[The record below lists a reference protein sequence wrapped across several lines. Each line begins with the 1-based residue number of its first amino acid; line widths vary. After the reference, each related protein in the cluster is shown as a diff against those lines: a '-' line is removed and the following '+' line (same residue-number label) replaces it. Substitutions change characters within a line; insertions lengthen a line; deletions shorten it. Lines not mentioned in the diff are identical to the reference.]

1 MLKLF
6 NPFDRNQNQ
15 QSNAP
20 ERFPPTDKGFAL
32 FFGILTSSAGAVLFN
47 QYFYP
52 GKPPSYTPEV
62 KPIIR
67 EQPNSNEAKK
77 TTLAELAGILK
88 IARNTP
94 NNSPIVIPGMDC
106 IQGTPTRTDCT
117 SANKSPNNDQF
128 QIGRDNNNIE
138 VIKAKG
144 SEEPIFPIYPS
155 GSNSSLR
162 YTPFNTP
169 FAAGIIDANGLST
182 GARDSI
188 TGKPMQSI
196 PNVTMEFTFDRNTK
210 TAVSGPGSEKE
221 KFDEL
226 IAALKIK

>member
-1 MLKLF
+1 MFKSSEKK
-6 NPFDRNQNQ
+6 QQ

-20 ERFPPTDKGFAL
+20 ERFSSTDKSLAI
-32 FFGILTSSAGAVLFN
+32 FFGILTSSAGVVLFN

-52 GKPPSYTPEV
+52 GKPPSYTPELR
-62 KPIIR
+62 PIAQV
-67 EQPNSNEAKK
+67 QPDINEAKK
-77 TTLAELAGILK
+77 TTLAQLADMLT
-88 IARNTP
+88 IAKNT
-94 NNSPIVIPGMDC
+94 NITSPIFIPGMNC

-117 SANKSPNNDQF
+117 SVNKSANNDQF

-188 TGKPMQSI
+188 TGKPMVSI
-196 PNVTMEFTFDRNTK
+196 PNATTMEFTFDRNTK
-210 TAVSGPGSEKE
+210 TAVSEPDSEKK